1 MSVTINLENF
11 QSWSEIFTE
20 IKRQRNLK
28 VFSAIQPDIANIQHQ
43 ERKPRTFSAIEAR
56 QVQDAASEK
65 EAIGRRH
72 SQIHSEKEAIGRRP
86 SQIHSR
92 LRPRKNSTPCPATD
106 LDTDIL
112 QHDSRLTEAAQKLS
126 KEQMVLLYEDILK
139 PLDIFSIVRE
149 QRAQI
154 GFSQE
159 MFQ

>member
-72 SQIHSEKEAIGRRP
+72 SQIHS
-86 SQIHSR
+86 R
-92 LRPRKNSTPCPATD
+92 LRLRKNSTPCPATD

>member
-1 MSVTINLENF
+1 MSVTINLEDF

-20 IKRQRNLK
+20 IKRRRNLK
-28 VFSAIQPDIANIQHQ
+28 AFSVIEPDIANQQHQ

-56 QVQDAASEK
+56 KIEDDVSET
-65 EAIGRRH
+65 
-72 SQIHSEKEAIGRRP
+72 EAIGRRP
-86 SQIHSR
+86 SPIHSR

-126 KEQMVLLYEDILK
+126 KEEMTLLYEDILK
-139 PLDIFSIVRE
+139 PLDIFSILRK
-149 QRAQI
+149 QRAQMV
-154 GFSQE
+154 FTEQ

>member
-1 MSVTINLENF
+1 MSVTINLEDF

-20 IKRQRNLK
+20 IKRRRNLK
-28 VFSAIQPDIANIQHQ
+28 AFSVIEPDIANKQHK

-56 QVQDAASEK
+56 KIEDDASET
-65 EAIGRRH
+65 EAIGR
-72 SQIHSEKEAIGRRP
+72 GP

-112 QHDSRLTEAAQKLS
+112 QHDSRLTDAAQKLS
-126 KEQMVLLYEDILK
+126 KEEMALLYEDILK
-139 PLDIFSIVRE
+139 PLDIFSILRK
-149 QRAQI
+149 QRAQMV
-154 GFSQE
+154 FAEQ